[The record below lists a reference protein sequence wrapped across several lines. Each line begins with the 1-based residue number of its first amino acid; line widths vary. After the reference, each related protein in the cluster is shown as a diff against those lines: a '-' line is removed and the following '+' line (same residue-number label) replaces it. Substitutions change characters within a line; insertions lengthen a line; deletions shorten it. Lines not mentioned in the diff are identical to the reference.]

1 MWQKLKLWHKGLL
14 VLLVLGIMSVGL
26 VFASSSKLDRIK
38 YNVFVSLVEQGQ
50 VQSILIDVDSL
61 KVSLADGT
69 QVATDNPGDPALRRL
84 MLEQGI
90 EVRQSF
96 LVEWGEVI
104 GIWIVMI
111 GFSGAL
117 YYVVVKRFNPSKSTA
132 RSKPTFNTEMRTAT
146 FSHVAGAAEVKQELW
161 DVVEFLRNPERF
173 SSMGIRA
180 PRGVMLYGPPGTGKT
195 LLARA
200 VAGEAGVP
208 FMFVSGSDFVEMYVG
223 VGASRVRQLFQA
235 ARKKAPCVIF
245 IDEIDGVARSR
256 STGSNSNEERDQ
268 TLNALLAEMDGF
280 TPNDG
285 IVVIA
290 TTNRLDVIDSA
301 ILRPGRFDKHVL
313 VGYPDVNERAAIL
326 KRHAETKPLCPEV
339 DLFRVARRAIG
350 FSGADLENLLN
361 ESAIAAL
368 RRGVREIAWQDLDEG
383 YNRVLVGPKKVGNSM
398 TEEEKRMVA
407 YHEAGHA
414 ITTRLLAKL
423 SIDKVTVAPTNRAL
437 GYVLPVHQDAR
448 IKTRRDLFLNVCI
461 ALGGMAAEKLTF
473 GEECITTGNQ
483 QDIREATNIAYQMV
497 SSLGMSKLGAVALNS
512 GQDMSNC
519 LSDDIK
525 NEAFAEMQSILREAE
540 QTAFSFLQEHQEL
553 LQQVADELME
563 VETLDGEHLDAILY
577 PMPMSIPETQI
588 RVQI

>member
-1 MWQKLKLWHKGLL
+1 MWQGMKKWQKGLA
-14 VLLVLGIMSVGL
+14 
-26 VFASSSKLDRIK
+26 VFLFLSIVSIAIVFLSSGKSEQIR
-38 YNVFVSLVEQGQ
+38 YSAFVALIEQGQ
-50 VQSILIDVDSL
+50 VASVLIDVDSF
-61 KVSLADGT
+61 KVTLTDGT
-69 QVATDNPGDPALRRL
+69 RVATDNPGDPALRRM

-90 EVRQSF
+90 NVSQSI

-104 GIWIVMI
+104 GIWVVMI
-111 GFSGAL
+111 GFSGAM
-117 YYVVVKRFNPSKSTA
+117 YYVVVKRYNPSKNAA
-132 RSKPTFNTEMRTAT
+132 RSLPTFNSEMRTAT

-161 DVVEFLRNPERF
+161 DVVEFLRNPSKF
-173 SSMGIRA
+173 TAMGIRA

-223 VGASRVRQLFQA
+223 VGASRVRQLFQS

-256 STGSNSNEERDQ
+256 STGSHSNEERDQ

-290 TTNRLDVIDSA
+290 TTNRLDVIDAA

-313 VGYPDVNERAAIL
+313 VGYPNVHERAAIL
-326 KRHAETKPLCPEV
+326 KRHALTKPLGPEV
-339 DLFRVARRAIG
+339 DLFRIARRAIG

-368 RRGVREIAWQDLDEG
+368 RRGVAQIDWQDLDEG
-383 YNRVLVGPKKVGNSM
+383 YSRVLVGPKKVDNPM
-398 TEEEKRMVA
+398 TEDEKRMVA

-414 ITTRLLAKL
+414 LITRQVANLP
-423 SIDKVTVAPTNRAL
+423 IDKVTIAPTNRAL
-437 GYVLPVHQDAR
+437 GYVLPVQQDSR
-448 IKTRRDLFLNVCI
+448 IKTKRDLFNNVCI
-461 ALGGMAAEKLTF
+461 ALGGMAAEKMMF
-473 GEECITTGNQ
+473 GDEAITTGNQ
-483 QDIREATNIAYQMV
+483 QDIREATNIAYKMV
-497 SSLGMSKLGAVALNS
+497 SSLGMSKLGAVALN
-512 GQDMSNC
+512 GGAEMADC

-525 NEAFAEMQSILREAE
+525 NEAFAEMQKILKQAE
-540 QTAFSFLQEHQEL
+540 DKSRSYLTEHQYLLERLAAEL
-553 LQQVADELME
+553 IE
-563 VETLDGEHLDAILY
+563 VETMDGEQLDVLLGEVHI
-577 PMPMSIPETQI
+577 SCST
-588 RVQI
+588 

>member
-1 MWQKLKLWHKGLL
+1 MWQNIKKWQKGLA
-14 VLLVLGIMSVGL
+14 VLLFLSL
-26 VFASSSKLDRIK
+26 VSLAFVYLTSAKIERIK
-38 YNVFVSLVEQGQ
+38 YSAFVSLVEQGQ
-50 VQSILIDVDSL
+50 VESILIDVDAL
-61 KVSLADGT
+61 KVMLTDGT
-69 QVATDNPGDPALRRL
+69 RVATDNPGDPALRRM

-90 EVRQSF
+90 NVRQSF

-104 GIWIVMI
+104 GIWVVMI
-111 GFSGAL
+111 GFSGGL
-117 YYVVVKRFNPSKSTA
+117 YFVVTKRFNPSKNAA
-132 RSKPTFNTEMRTAT
+132 RSLPAFNTEMRTAT

-161 DVVEFLRNPERF
+161 DVVEFLRNPSKF
-173 SSMGIRA
+173 TAMGIRA

-223 VGASRVRQLFQA
+223 VGASRVRQLFQS

-256 STGSNSNEERDQ
+256 GSGSHSNEERDQ

-290 TTNRLDVIDSA
+290 TTNRLDVIDAA

-313 VGYPDVNERAAIL
+313 VGYPNVNERAAIL
-326 KRHAETKPLCPEV
+326 ERHAQTKPVGPEV
-339 DLFRVARRAIG
+339 DLFRIARRAIG

-368 RRGVREIAWQDLDEG
+368 RRGVAEIAWQDLDEG
-383 YNRVLVGPKKVGNSM
+383 YNRVLVGPKKVDNPM
-398 TEEEKRMVA
+398 TEDEKRMVA

-414 ITTRLLAKL
+414 LITRLVANLP
-423 SIDKVTVAPTNRAL
+423 IDKVTIAPTNRAL
-437 GYVLPVHQDAR
+437 GYVLPVQLDSR
-448 IKTRRDLFLNVCI
+448 IKTKRDLFNNVCI
-461 ALGGMAAEKLTF
+461 ALGGMAAEKMMF
-473 GEECITTGNQ
+473 GDEAITTGNQ
-483 QDIREATNIAYQMV
+483 QDIREATSIAYKMV
-497 SSLGMSKLGAVALNS
+497 SSLGMSKLGAVALN
-512 GQDMSNC
+512 GGAEMADC

-525 NEAFAEMQSILREAE
+525 NEAFAEMQAILKEAE
-540 QTAFSFLQEHQEL
+540 EKSRTYLIEHQYLLERLAAEL
-553 LQQVADELME
+553 VE
-563 VETLDGEHLDAILY
+563 VETMDGEQLDALLGE
-577 PMPMSIPETQI
+577 SHTAHCT
-588 RVQI
+588 